1 MLVEF
6 FYSVVATPA
15 GEKGKTLQ
23 AETSNLKRRNLGV
36 KGEKKGANREKKKGI
51 CSERKENI

>member
-1 MLVEF
+1 LLVEF

-36 KGEKKGANREKKKGI
+36 KGEKRGRTERKKGI
-51 CSERKENI
+51 SLGEEGKI